1 MLFDDCRKVLKRI
14 RRANTDW
21 WINEKAIVADNGKT
35 YIVYCTDVGEVHI
48 RETDNLFSNV
58 PGKDFCL
65 TRLNCNYS
73 DEHNSPSL
81 CILSDGRM
89 IVSYAGHNSEGALRY
104 RITEKPYDIYSF
116 GEEISLVY
124 GGSVT
129 YAQMFEMKSLGEIW
143 LFTRVN
149 GVTWQFCK
157 SNDGGNTFTSP
168 KMFIHS
174 DKGGLYYANFRKQT
188 VPAANSQFGMG
199 KSGAKDVVERLFFAI
214 YGHPIGSKDHTIR
227 AGFITL
233 DGNITD
239 MNGTILMS
247 LNSHGDLLDINSLP
261 AVYESPEGTT
271 VRLLTV
277 SPTEPCRIGLAA
289 FTYEKDAEAIYHVAS
304 YRDGKWQLSE
314 PIVGSGEFLANETY
328 DGSQTYVGGFEFY
341 YGVGDAGLHPTRIVP
356 TNTDRI
362 FTARKNSGGR
372 YVIESYLSVNCGKN
386 YELEEVIREVPEGLK
401 AWRPTVPIHAQDNM
415 PVYWHE
421 GTYRAHTGG
430 WHCDVVMYVE
440 HDE

>member
-1 MLFDDCRKVLKRI
+1 MLLDAERKILKKI
-14 RRANTDW
+14 KRANTDW

-35 YIVYCTDVGEVHI
+35 YIVYCTDMGEIHI
-48 RETDNLFSNV
+48 RESDNLFKNNI
-58 PGKDFCL
+58 GKDFCL

-81 CILSDGRM
+81 CILSDGNM

-104 RITEKPYDIYSF
+104 RITETPYDIYSF
-116 GEEISLVY
+116 GEEKSLVY

-129 YAQMFEMKSLGEIW
+129 YAQMFEMKTLNEIW

-149 GVTWQFCK
+149 GVTWQLCK
-157 SNDGGNTFTSP
+157 SIDKGQTFSAP
-168 KMFIHS
+168 NKFIHS

-188 VPAANSQFGMG
+188 VPAQNSNDNMG
-199 KSGAKDVVERLFFAI
+199 KVGAKDVVERLFFAI

-227 AGFITL
+227 AGFVNL
-233 DGNITD
+233 DGCITD
-239 MNGTILMS
+239 MEGNKIIRIYENEL
-247 LNSHGDLLDINSLP
+247 LNIESLP
-261 AVYESPEGTT
+261 AVYASPEGET
-271 VRLLTV
+271 VRLLAV
-277 SPTEPCRIGLAA
+277 SPTEPCRVGLAT
-289 FTYEKDAEAIYHVAS
+289 FTYEKDKEAIYHVAS
-304 YRDGKWQLSE
+304 YRKGTWQLSA

-341 YGVGDAGLHPTRIVP
+341 YGVGDAGLHHTRIVP

-362 FTARKNSGGR
+362 FTARKNENER
-372 YVIESYLSVNCGKN
+372 YVIESYLSVDCGKT
-386 YELEEVIREVPEGLK
+386 YELEDVIREVPEGVK

-430 WHCDVVMYVE
+430 WHSDAVMYVE
-440 HDE
+440 YDE